1 MSIKI
6 LVDSASDI
14 DATEAQFLGIEM
26 IPMEI
31 NFGTEQYMDGVN
43 LTHQQFFEKL
53 IETDVIPTTS
63 QINQYRF
70 TEAFT
75 KLTANGNQVLCIT
88 MSAKLSGTFHCAV
101 DAAKAFPDQV
111 AVVDSEN
118 VTIGER
124 ILVEYA
130 RQLLEKGLTLTELV
144 TELDTAKHRIQLVAL
159 LDTLKYLRKGGRISA
174 VTAIAGGLLNIKPV
188 VAIVNGEVKM
198 AGKAVGSKNGNN
210 LLVQLINKKGGV
222 DFTLPYATAYSG
234 LNDTR
239 LRKYIVD
246 SAALWQDH
254 TDNLPVHMIGCTIGT
269 HAGPEAIA
277 VAFFSRDHKETTK

>member
-1 MSIKI
+1 MAIKI

-14 DATEAQFLGIEM
+14 DAAEADFLGIKM
-26 IPMEI
+26 IPMVI
-31 NFGTEQYMDGVN
+31 TFGNEQFMDGID
-43 LTHQQFFEKL
+43 LTHRQFFEKL
-53 IETDVIPTTS
+53 IETDVIPLTS

-70 TEAFT
+70 NEAFQNM
-75 KLTANGNQVLCIT
+75 TANGDQVLCIT
-88 MSAKLSGTFHCAV
+88 MSAKLSGTFHCAQA
-101 DAAKAFPDQV
+101 AAKNFPNQV
-111 AVVDSEN
+111 AVVDSKN

-124 ILVEYA
+124 ILVDYA
-130 RQLLEKGLTLTELV
+130 RQLVDKGLSLSAIVQELNIKK
-144 TELDTAKHRIQLVAL
+144 ERIQLVAL

-188 VAIVNGEVKM
+188 VSIIDGEVKM
-198 AGKAVGSKNGNN
+198 AGKAIGSKNGNN

-239 LRKYIVD
+239 LRKYIAD
-246 SAALWQDH
+246 SSALWQEH
-254 TDNLPVHMIGCTIGT
+254 TDSLPIHMIGSTIGT

-277 VAFFSRDHKETTK
+277 VAFYCREGQGVNE

>member
-1 MSIKI
+1 MAIKI

-14 DATEAQFLGIEM
+14 DTTEADFLGIKM

-31 NFGTEQYMDGVN
+31 NFGNEQFMDGVN
-43 LTHQQFFEKL
+43 LSHQEFFEKL

-63 QINQYRF
+63 QINKYRF
-70 TEAFT
+70 NEAFT
-75 KLTANGNQVLCIT
+75 EMTKNGDQVLCIT
-88 MSAKLSGTFHCAV
+88 ISAKLSGTYHCAAS
-101 DAAKAFPDQV
+101 AAKDFPNQV

-124 ILVEYA
+124 ILVDYA
-130 RQLLEKGLTLTELV
+130 RQLVEKNLPLDDIVKELN
-144 TELDTAKHRIQLVAL
+144 AKKRRIQLVAL

-188 VAIVNGEVKM
+188 VAIVDGVVKM

-222 DFTLPYATAYSG
+222 DFTMPYTTAYSG
-234 LNDTR
+234 LSDVN
-239 LRKYIVD
+239 LQKYIND
-246 SAALWQDH
+246 SAALWQEH
-254 TDNLPVHMIGCTIGT
+254 TDSLPMHMIGCTIGT
-269 HAGPEAIA
+269 HAGPGAIA
-277 VAFFSRDHKETTK
+277 VAFFSRENGEKQQ